1 MLLVQATT
9 ENDLVLLGTLNWL
22 AVVVSALAAFALGAL
37 WYGPLFGKAWQT
49 LSGVTDAEIQQRHP
63 AKTYGTAFVLN
74 LIAAFGMGMVMQL
87 HPSPDLGS
95 GFNVGLLIGIA
106 FVATSFGINYLFAFR
121 PLRLYLIDAGYMV
134 ALLAVMGAILGGW
147 R

>member
-1 MLLVQATT
+1 MNV
-9 ENDLVLLGTLNWL
+9 GMLNWL
-22 AVVVSALAAFALGAL
+22 AIVVAALSAFGIGAL

-49 LSGVTDAEIQQRHP
+49 LSGLSDEDIQQGHP
-63 AKTYGTAFVLN
+63 ALTYGGALVLN
-74 LIAAFGMGMVMQL
+74 LVAAFGMGMVLQL

-95 GFNVGLLIGIA
+95 GFNVGLLIGLA
-106 FVATSFGINYLFAFR
+106 FVATTFGINYLFAMR

-134 ALLAVMGAILGGW
+134 ALLTIMGSILGAW

>member
-1 MLLVQATT
+1 MLLGQ
-9 ENDLVLLGTLNWL
+9 LNWL
-22 AVVVSALAAFALGAL
+22 AIVVAAMSAFAVGGL

-49 LSGVTDAEIQQRHP
+49 LSGLSDEDIQQGHP
-63 AKTYGTAFVLN
+63 GKVYGGAFVLN
-74 LIAAFGMGMVMQL
+74 LVAAFGMGMVMQL

-95 GFNVGLLIGIA
+95 GLAVGSLIGGA
-106 FVATSFGINYLFAFR
+106 FVATTFGINYLFAQK

-134 ALLAVMGAILGGW
+134 VLLTIMGAILAVW

>member
-1 MLLVQATT
+1 MSFA
-9 ENDLVLLGTLNWL
+9 TLNWL
-22 AVVVSALAAFALGAL
+22 AVVVSALSAFALGAL
-37 WYGPLFGKAWQT
+37 WYGPLFGKAWQA
-49 LSGVTDAEIQQRHP
+49 LSGITDADIQQRHP
-63 AKTYGTAFVLN
+63 AKIYGSALLLN
-74 LIAAFGMGMVMQL
+74 LVAAFGMAMVMQL

-134 ALLAVMGAILGGW
+134 ALLSIMGAIIAAW

>member
-9 ENDLVLLGTLNWL
+9 ENDLVFLGTLNWL

-37 WYGPLFGKAWQT
+37 WYGPLFGKAWQA
-49 LSGVTDAEIQQRHP
+49 LSGVTDDDIKKGNP